1 VAIRRRQP
9 DYPLNRWPA
18 TISVSFLLFLH
29 TLPPMPDD
37 SPSPARD
44 EIESQSGDAA
54 MGRAIRRT
62 LAVLLGVGA
71 LVVGVFFLFEPGQT
85 THPGP
90 ESSPAPGVSV
100 PRTAIPEVRFSDITT
115 AAGITFVHTNGAY
128 GDKLLPE
135 TMGGGVA
142 FFDYDNDGDPDLL
155 LVNGGQW
162 PWKVARTDRPP
173 TLALYRNGG
182 RGQFEAVTGA
192 SGLTARGYGMGLAV
206 GDYDND
212 GWVDVFL
219 SAVGGNHLFHNEGQ
233 GRFQDVTAEAGVRSG
248 PEDWSASATWFDAD
262 NDGDLDLFVCN
273 YLRWSREIDFEANYQ
288 LPGLG
293 RAYGQPWNFPSTFPF
308 LYRNDGR
315 GKFTDISA
323 QSGVQVRNRATGQPL
338 AKSLGVRPVD
348 RDNDG
353 WLDLVV
359 ANDTVQN
366 LYFHNERDGTFK
378 EMGAAVGLAFDNFG
392 GTRGGMGI
400 DAARFEEDNALGISI
415 GNFANEMTAIYVAR
429 SDSPVFADEA
439 IAQGV
444 GQASRSS
451 LTFGVFFFDYDLDGW
466 LDLLTANGHIEN
478 DIEKVRP
485 QQRYR
490 QSAQLFW
497 NARGLRPGAGFV
509 SVSGDRSGPDLFRPI
524 VGRGSAY
531 ADVDGDGDLDVVL
544 TQINGPPLLLRN
556 EQRLGHHWLRV
567 RLIGTKGNRDAI
579 GAWVQCRAAGR
590 TLWRQVMPTRGYL
603 SQSELPLTF
612 GLGRR
617 DRVDELVVTWP
628 DGSTQRVANPRVD
641 QLLTVTQER

>member
-1 VAIRRRQP
+1 
-9 DYPLNRWPA
+9 
-18 TISVSFLLFLH
+18 
-29 TLPPMPDD
+29 MPDD
-37 SPSPARD
+37 PSGNPRS
-44 EIESQSGDAA
+44 ESEPQSGDAA

-71 LVVGVFFLFEPGQT
+71 LVAGVFFLFEPGQP
-85 THPGP
+85 PGP
-90 ESSPAPGVSV
+90 APESGAVTSAPVPAS
-100 PRTAIPEVRFSDITT
+100 AIPEVRFTDITA

-155 LVNGGQW
+155 FVNSGQW
-162 PWKVARTDRPP
+162 PWKVPFSNQPP
-173 TLALYRNGG
+173 TLVLFRNDGKG
-182 RGQFEAVTGA
+182 HFEDVTA
-192 SGLTARGYGMGLAV
+192 SAGLTVRCYGMGLAV
-206 GDYDND
+206 GDYDGD
-212 GWVDVFL
+212 GWEDVFL
-219 SAVGGNHLFHNEGQ
+219 TAVGGNHLFHNEGQ
-233 GRFQDVTAEAGVRSG
+233 GRFREVTAEAGLSSG
-248 PEDWSASATWFDAD
+248 PEDWSTSATWFDMD

-288 LPGLG
+288 LPGIG

-308 LYRNDGR
+308 LYRNDGH
-315 GKFTDISA
+315 GKFTDVSA
-323 QSGVQVRNRATGQPL
+323 QSGVQIRNRATGQPL

-366 LYFHNERDGTFK
+366 LYFRNEHDGTFK
-378 EMGAAVGLAFDNFG
+378 EMGAVTGLAFDNFG

-400 DAARFEEDNALGISI
+400 DAARFDDDNALGISI

-466 LDLLTANGHIEN
+466 QDLLTANGHIE
-478 DIEKVRP
+478 DEIEKVRP
-485 QQRYR
+485 QQHYR

-509 SVSGDRSGPDLFRPI
+509 PVSSDRSGPDLFRPI
-524 VGRGSAY
+524 VGRGSAF
-531 ADVDGDGDLDVVL
+531 ADIDGDGDLDVVI
-544 TQINGPPLLLRN
+544 TQINGSPLLLRN
-556 EQRLGHHWLRV
+556 DQHLGHHWLRV
-567 RLIGTKGNRDAI
+567 RLVGAKGNRDAI
-579 GAWVQCRAAGR
+579 GAWVQCRVAGR

-612 GLGRR
+612 GLGDH
-617 DRVDELVVTWP
+617 DRVEELVVTWP
-628 DGSTQRVANPRVD
+628 DGSTQRLANPGIDHFV
-641 QLLTVTQER
+641 TVTQGR